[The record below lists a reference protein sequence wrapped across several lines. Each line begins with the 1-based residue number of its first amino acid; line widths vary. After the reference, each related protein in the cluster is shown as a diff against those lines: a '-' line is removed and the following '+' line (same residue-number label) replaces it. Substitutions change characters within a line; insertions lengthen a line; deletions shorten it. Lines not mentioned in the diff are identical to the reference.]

1 MASNDTL
8 PPEKIKN
15 YDTRILASLPL
26 ETPTH
31 RYQDRR
37 KLLDVVT
44 RREDLLVNDRDDT
57 QSQYLIFSHIDER
70 TLLTEPLNED
80 RGDSELDLLI
90 HLVESSTYDVC
101 RPILRIG
108 ASGFQQGLQSVELSD
123 SRET

>member
-1 MASNDTL
+1 M
-8 PPEKIKN
+8 
-15 YDTRILASLPL
+15 
-26 ETPTH
+26 H
-31 RYQDRR
+31 RYQGR

-101 RPILRIG
+101 SPILRIG